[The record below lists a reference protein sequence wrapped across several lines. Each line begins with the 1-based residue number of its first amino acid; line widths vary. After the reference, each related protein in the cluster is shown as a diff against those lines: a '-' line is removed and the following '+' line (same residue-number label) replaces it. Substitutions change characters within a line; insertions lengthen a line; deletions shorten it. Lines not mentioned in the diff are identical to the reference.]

1 MQKVEAGC
9 WTVGCIRMGREWV
22 AALGCDRIVA
32 ARRESESVVVVVRSE
47 GFGPGAYALMECF
60 GCGLVG
66 KEKCDAVR
74 VQGGN
79 VFDIDKCDGMND
91 G

>member
-1 MQKVEAGC
+1 M
-9 WTVGCIRMGREWV
+9 
-22 AALGCDRIVA
+22 
-32 ARRESESVVVVVRSE
+32 VVVMRSE
-47 GFGPGAYALMECF
+47 GFGPVAYTLIECF

-66 KEKCDAVR
+66 KEKCDALR